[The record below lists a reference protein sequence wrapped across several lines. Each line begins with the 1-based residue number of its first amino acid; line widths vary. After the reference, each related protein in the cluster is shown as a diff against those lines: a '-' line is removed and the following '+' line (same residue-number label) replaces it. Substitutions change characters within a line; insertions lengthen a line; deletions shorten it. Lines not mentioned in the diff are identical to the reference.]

1 MSGQILSGRASR
13 SYIAALATLLF
24 SLQLHVI
31 VRADDAAKSAGNS
44 PASTP
49 SSGHSKVAASS
60 EKARQ
65 EHIQKLIDDLGN
77 PRFATR
83 RSASNELRQI
93 GAEAF
98 DALNAATE
106 NPDLEIAASANYLLR
121 QIAVRWVQVD
131 DPAAV
136 RSLLRQYGQEQ
147 EPTRLQRIEML
158 ARLPQGAGSA
168 ALCRIARYDRS
179 PIVSRTAALAI
190 IRPKDAEAT
199 RPKLEASQADA
210 ELGGST
216 RTAAG
221 WLHQYVAQ
229 FHDPPASIAVW
240 KKLIDQ
246 ESARLEK
253 SSAETSNEILLGL
266 LWNLADL
273 YRQTGDQTALT
284 GVLDRMLVLA
294 AEGSDETIVNLIVWL
309 TQNKSWDV
317 LDSFLT
323 KNQSRLEQSKRPL
336 YYAAIARIK
345 QGKPDIAEQL
355 AKTASNIEGQS
366 ARENIIVAKDLEEHD
381 QYEWSVREYRR
392 VIDKQQAG
400 EPEIVAL
407 AKTWLS
413 GLLHDHEQHKEAAD
427 TLEQLVKSLQGDGNA
442 GQNLAKLRASGR
454 SDVLNPDAIAS
465 RYHFYRAE
473 QYLAEKDY
481 KRARGS
487 LELAIKFYPEDAD
500 VLIAMY
506 NLPESDPKWQSGVK
520 ERITQLTQKFQQ
532 EIDQDPTDP
541 SPYNQW
547 AWVVSNTEG
556 DFQKAIRYSHRS
568 LELNDAGETGEASYL
583 DTLGRC
589 YFAAGDYEN
598 AVKYERQ
605 AISKVSHMQVMHR
618 QLAEFEKALAEKNA
632 KSSDT
637 DKK

>member
-13 SYIAALATLLF
+13 CSISALAALIVSFQLLA
-24 SLQLHVI
+24 S
-31 VRADDAAKSAGNS
+31 VRADEAAKAESSSAAVAPTSGDAKSA
-44 PASTP
+44 T
-49 SSGHSKVAASS
+49 SS

-65 EHIQKLIDDLGN
+65 EHIQNLINDLGN

-83 RSASNELRQI
+83 RTASNELRQI

-106 NPDLEIAASANYLLR
+106 NADLEIAASANYLLR

-131 DPAAV
+131 DPATV
-136 RSLLRQYGQEQ
+136 RTLLRQFGQEQ

-199 RPKLEASQADA
+199 RPKLEPSQVDE

-216 RTAAG
+216 RTAAA

-229 FHDPPASIAVW
+229 LHDPPASIAAW

-253 SSAETSNEILLGL
+253 STAETSNEMLLGL

-309 TQNKSWDV
+309 TQNQSWDV

-336 YYAAIARIK
+336 YYAAVARKK
-345 QGKPDIAEQL
+345 QGRQELAEEL
-355 AKTASNIEGQS
+355 AKTALSLEAQPGES
-366 ARENIIVAKDLEEHD
+366 LIVASELEEHS
-381 QYEWSVREYRR
+381 QFEWSVREYRR
-392 VIDKQQAG
+392 LIDKQPV
-400 EPEIVAL
+400 ENEVTIVA
-407 AKTWLS
+407 KTYLS
-413 GLLHDHEQHKEAAD
+413 KQLDDHAQYKEAAD
-427 TLEQLVKSLQGDGNA
+427 TLEQLVKTLQGDANTA
-442 GQNLAKLRASGR
+442 QNLAKLREAGR
-454 SDVLNPDAIAS
+454 LNLAKQDAIAA
-465 RYHFYRAE
+465 RYHYYRAK

-481 KRARGS
+481 MRARGS
-487 LELAIKFYPEDAD
+487 LELAIKFDPEDAD
-500 VLIAMY
+500 ALIEMY
-506 NLPESDPKWQSGVK
+506 RLPEADQKWRNGVN
-520 ERITQLTQKFQQ
+520 ERLAQLTQKFQQ
-532 EIDQDPTDP
+532 EIDQNPTDP

-568 LELNDAGETGEASYL
+568 LELNDAGETGEASFF

-598 AVKYERQ
+598 AIKYERQ

-632 KSSDT
+632 KSGDS
-637 DKK
+637 KEK

>member
-13 SYIAALATLLF
+13 CSIFALAALIFSVQLLA
-24 SLQLHVI
+24 I
-31 VRADDAAKSAGNS
+31 VRADEAVKSESGSAAVAT
-44 PASTP
+44 AS
-49 SSGHSKVAASS
+49 GDSKTAPSS

-65 EHIQKLIDDLGN
+65 EHIQQLINDLGN

-83 RSASNELRQI
+83 RAASNELRQI

-106 NPDLEIAASANYLLR
+106 NADLEIAASANYLLR

-136 RSLLRQYGQEQ
+136 RSLLRQFGQEQ
-147 EPTRLQRIEML
+147 EPTRVQRIEML
-158 ARLPQGAGSA
+158 ARLPQGAGNA
-168 ALCRIARYDRS
+168 ALCRIARFDRS

-190 IRPKDAEAT
+190 IRPNDAEAK
-199 RPKLEASQADA
+199 RPKLEASQVDE

-216 RTAAG
+216 RTAAA

-229 FHDPPASIAVW
+229 LHDPPASIVEW

-253 SSAETSNEILLGL
+253 STAETSNEILLGL

-323 KNQSRLEQSKRPL
+323 KNQTRLEQSKRPL
-336 YYAAIARIK
+336 YFAAIARIK
-345 QGKPDIAEQL
+345 QGKPDLAEQL

-366 ARENIIVAKDLEEHD
+366 ARENVVVAKDLEEHD
-381 QYEWSVREYRR
+381 QFEWSVREYRL
-392 VIDKQQAG
+392 VIEKQQAA

-442 GQNLAKLRASGR
+442 GQNLQKLRAAGR

-473 QYLAEKDY
+473 QYVAEKDY
-481 KRARGS
+481 TRARGS

-500 VLIAMY
+500 VLISMY
-506 NLPESDPKWQSGVK
+506 KLPESDAKWLSGVK
-520 ERITQLTQKFQQ
+520 ERVKQLTQKFQQ
-532 EIDQDPTDP
+532 EIDQDPNDP

-605 AISKVSHMQVMHR
+605 AIAKVTHMQVMHR

-632 KSSDT
+632 KNGDAE
-637 DKK
+637 KK